1 MTEKEYNRIV
11 DLLIKTTQAGNLKWM
26 EDKSRFSTTVN
37 GCGISLYP
45 DYDTLIGNATYSLDF
60 SNPQG
65 MVFNTYSADELSDK
79 SGYDRLDGL
88 YRIIKDSVYQITE
101 SERKIL
107 YGLEELAVKNNISLK
122 EEA

>member
-107 YGLEELAVKNNISLK
+107 YGLE
-122 EEA
+122 